1 MSHIAKSK
9 MFYFEIHLIEYRKP
23 FLKRISINK
32 LFFTT
37 NNWVYITQCRFWTGQ
52 FKLQMRPLV
61 IWFFGVKRFKT
72 TQYYI
77 YYFFR
82 LTTLDTGLYFEQ
94 TFYQCF
100 EPSFA
105 ELDLAEISIV
115 VTEKKLLL
123 WIFTIATNENT
134 KQS

>member
-1 MSHIAKSK
+1 
-9 MFYFEIHLIEYRKP
+9 
-23 FLKRISINK
+23 
-32 LFFTT
+32 
-37 NNWVYITQCRFWTGQ
+37 
-52 FKLQMRPLV
+52 MRPLV

-82 LTTLDTGLYFEQ
+82 LTTLDTGFYFEQ
-94 TFYQCF
+94 TFYQCS

-123 WIFTIATNENT
+123 
-134 KQS
+134 